1 LVISFGKRKE
11 SKAMNRFN
19 KFLEDLS
26 KNPMLLILWI
36 LILIVA
42 SFGVYKLIRFI
53 IDKISEYNATSGFNV
68 QKENLTFSISEYNS
82 MANQLFNA
90 MDGAGTNEDI
100 IFSVFNK
107 IQTKDDYNQL
117 IKSFGVRSSTGILS
131 SFSGDLLTW
140 LSDEL
145 SSSDVKKLNNI
156 LSKIGVSL

>member
-1 LVISFGKRKE
+1 
-11 SKAMNRFN
+11 MNKFN

-26 KNPMLLILWI
+26 KNQMLLIMWI

-42 SFGVYKLIRFI
+42 SFGIYKLIRFI

-117 IKSFGVRSSTGILS
+117 IKSFGVRSSTSWTS
-131 SFSGDLLTW
+131 SFSGDLLAW

>member
-1 LVISFGKRKE
+1 
-11 SKAMNRFN
+11 MNRFN

-26 KNPMLLILWI
+26 KNPMLLIMWI

-42 SFGVYKLIRFI
+42 SFGLYKLIRFI

-117 IKSFGVRSSTGILS
+117 IKSFGVRSSTSWTS
-131 SFSGDLLTW
+131 SFSGDLLAW

>member
-1 LVISFGKRKE
+1 
-11 SKAMNRFN
+11 MNRFN

-26 KNPMLLILWI
+26 KNPMLLIMWI

-117 IKSFGVRSSTGILS
+117 IKSFGVRSSTSWTS
-131 SFSGDLLTW
+131 SFSGDLLAW

>member
-1 LVISFGKRKE
+1 
-11 SKAMNRFN
+11 MNRFN

-26 KNPMLLILWI
+26 KNPMLLIMWI

-42 SFGVYKLIRFI
+42 SFGIYKLIRFI

-117 IKSFGVRSSTGILS
+117 IKSFGVRSSTSWTS
-131 SFSGDLLTW
+131 SFSGDLLAW

>member
-1 LVISFGKRKE
+1 
-11 SKAMNRFN
+11 MNRFN

-26 KNPMLLILWI
+26 KNPMLLIMWI

-53 IDKISEYNATSGFNV
+53 IGKISEYNATSGFNV

-117 IKSFGVRSSTGILS
+117 IKSFGVRSSTSWTS
-131 SFSGDLLTW
+131 SFSGDLLAW

>member
-1 LVISFGKRKE
+1 
-11 SKAMNRFN
+11 MNKFN

-26 KNPMLLILWI
+26 KNPMLLIMWI
-36 LILIVA
+36 IVFILVC
-42 SFGVYKLIRFI
+42 FGIYKLFGFI
-53 IDKISEYNATSGFNV
+53 KDKISEYNATSGFAV
-68 QKENLTFSISEYNS
+68 QRNNLSYSISEFTS

-117 IKSFGVRSSTGILS
+117 IKSFGVRSSTSWTS
-131 SFSGDLLTW
+131 SFSGDLLAW

>member
-1 LVISFGKRKE
+1 
-11 SKAMNRFN
+11 MNKFN
-19 KFLEDLS
+19 NFLEDLS
-26 KNPMLLILWI
+26 KNPMLLIMWI

-117 IKSFGVRSSTGILS
+117 IKSFGVRSSTSWTS
-131 SFSGDLLTW
+131 SFSGDLLAW

>member
-1 LVISFGKRKE
+1 
-11 SKAMNRFN
+11 
-19 KFLEDLS
+19 
-26 KNPMLLILWI
+26 
-36 LILIVA
+36 
-42 SFGVYKLIRFI
+42 
-53 IDKISEYNATSGFNV
+53 
-68 QKENLTFSISEYNS
+68 
-82 MANQLFNA
+82 

-117 IKSFGVRSSTGILS
+117 IKSFGVRSSTSWTS
-131 SFSGDLLTW
+131 SFSGDLLAW

>member
-1 LVISFGKRKE
+1 
-11 SKAMNRFN
+11 MNKFN
-19 KFLEDLS
+19 KFLEALS
-26 KNPMLLILWI
+26 RNPMLLIMWI

-90 MDGAGTNEDI
+90 MDGAGTTEDI

-117 IKSFGVRSSTGILS
+117 IKSFGVRSSTSWTS

>member
-1 LVISFGKRKE
+1 
-11 SKAMNRFN
+11 MNKFN

-26 KNPMLLILWI
+26 KNPMLLVMWI
-36 LILIVA
+36 LILIVV
-42 SFGVYKLIRFI
+42 SFGIYKLIRFV

-68 QKENLTFSISEYNS
+68 QKENLTFSMSEYNS

-100 IFSVFNK
+100 IFSIFNK
-107 IQTKDDYNQL
+107 IETKDDYNQL
-117 IKSFGVRSSTGILS
+117 IKSFGVRSSTSFMS